1 MQIIIAKLLVKSP
14 FDEHYLLLKRTNEGI
29 LFPGEFRAIGPLRL
43 CMSRSTVT
51 RKCLSW
57 NRSSNGSRT
66 ENRRMLPRISW
77 QKQYQ
82 ILAIAGRPI
91 LARIP
96 PHGQQALRV
105 PKQTFSQGAQSNVR
119 YFRAASEKYRTATR
133 REKAAVCT
141 LSRYRFFVWP
151 MTITINEDLRAYI
164 DPLTE
169 DEYAALERS
178 LLSEGCRDALVLW
191 GDLLV
196 DGHNRY
202 SICQTHG
209 IAFNTVQNQTFQS
222 MDDVHL
228 WMIDNHLGRR
238 SVSDFQRGVLALRKK
253 EIVSARLAQAQAR
266 QSSAKSAGADVA
278 TQSGADPVWTR
289 EAVARTA
296 RVSSATLGQI
306 EKIQKTAAPE
316 LVSAVKAG
324 VISINAA
331 AAVAS
336 LPGEKQ
342 VAAVAGGKKELRQ
355 VARQVREARL
365 PAKPEPAPPPSDAT
379 PDQLAIHRLTL
390 LVTELTEERD
400 QLKKKVQHLTT
411 ALAEARGGQ

>member
-1 MQIIIAKLLVKSP
+1 MAI
-14 FDEHYLLLKRTNEGI
+14 R
-29 LFPGEFRAIGPLRL
+29 FRAGR
-43 CMSRSTVT
+43 
-51 RKCLSW
+51 RKKVAVRHEAAAMRTLPVLS
-57 NRSSNGSRT
+57 
-66 ENRRMLPRISW
+66 L
-77 QKQYQ
+77 
-82 ILAIAGRPI
+82 
-91 LARIP
+91 
-96 PHGQQALRV
+96 HFAL
-105 PKQTFSQGAQSNVR
+105 T
-119 YFRAASEKYRTATR
+119 
-133 REKAAVCT
+133 
-141 LSRYRFFVWP
+141 

-169 DEYAALERS
+169 DEFAALERS

-202 SICQTHG
+202 GICQKHG
-209 IAFNTVQNQTFQS
+209 IPFNTMQNTTFQS

-253 EIVSARLAQAQAR
+253 EIVSARLAQAQAQR
-266 QSSAKSAGADVA
+266 APAESAGTDVA
-278 TQSGADPVWTR
+278 APSQAEPPMTR
-289 EAVARTA
+289 EVVARAA

-316 LVSAVKAG
+316 LLGAVKSG

-336 LPGEKQ
+336 LPSDRQ

-355 VARQVREARL
+355 AARQVREARL
-365 PAKPEPAPPPSDAT
+365 PAKPKSEREAPPSDAT
-379 PDQLAIHRLTL
+379 PDQLEIHRLTM
-390 LVTELTEERD
+390 LVEDLTEERD
-400 QLKKKVQHLTT
+400 QLKKKVQHLTI
-411 ALAEARGGQ
+411 ALSEARDGRT